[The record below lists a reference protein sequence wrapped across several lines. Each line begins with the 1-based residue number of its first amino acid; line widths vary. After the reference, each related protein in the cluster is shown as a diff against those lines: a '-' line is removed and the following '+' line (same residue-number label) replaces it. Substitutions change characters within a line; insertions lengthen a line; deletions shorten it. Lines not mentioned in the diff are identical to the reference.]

1 MSTIK
6 SSVQDQ
12 FGSVAEQ
19 YRTSAVHASGADLE
33 RIVALVGERAAP
45 EVLDVG
51 CGGGH
56 VTAAVA
62 PLSRSVIACDLTPAM
77 LEQAERLAAER
88 GLSNVRTQQ
97 ADVEQ
102 LPFADASFDVVL
114 SRYSAHHWP
123 RPQQGLNECLRVLRP
138 GGLLLFSDI
147 VAPEEPALDTF
158 LQVIE
163 YLRDRSHVRDHRISE
178 WLDMFA
184 AAGVAADVLMEWA
197 LPLGFEAWVTRM
209 ATPAPQVA
217 MLRQLFDTAPAELRS
232 AFALHNGYD
241 FAIPGALFRAVKG

>member
-6 SSVQDQ
+6 AAVQAQ

-33 RIVALVGERAAP
+33 RIAALVGERPAP

-56 VTAAVA
+56 VTTAVAAV
-62 PLSRSVIACDLTPAM
+62 SRSVVACDLTPAM
-77 LEQAERLAAER
+77 LAQVERLATER

-123 RPQQGLNECLRVLRP
+123 HPQQGLNECLRVLRP

-163 YLRDRSHVRDHRISE
+163 YLRDRSHVRDYRVSE
-178 WLDMFA
+178 WLTMFTT
-184 AAGVAADVLMEWA
+184 AGVVAESIMAWA
-197 LPLGFEAWVTRM
+197 LPLGFEAWVARI

-217 MLRQLFDTAPAELRS
+217 MLRQIFDSAPAEVRS
-232 AFALHNGYD
+232 AFAIDIGYD
-241 FAIPGALFRAVKG
+241 FAIPGALFQAVKA